1 MSNTRTIILIW
12 GGAIILYLA
21 ISRASGTSSV
31 VSSLSGMVTNVTKTL
46 QAR

>member
-12 GGAIILYLA
+12 GAAILFYLA
-21 ISRASGTSSV
+21 TVRASGTKTV
-31 VSSLSGMVTNVTKTL
+31 IGALQNFVSGTTKTL